1 MQIYVFR
8 HGIAEDAE
16 IGQSDS
22 ERRLTPKGITKLRKI
37 LVRAR
42 EAGVSPDEIL
52 TSPYLRAVETAEVAK
67 EVLEF
72 PEQLIETEALTPM
85 NSPEAVWEEVRNHRA
100 AEVLMLVGHNP
111 LLSNLV
117 CFLTG
122 APAYGIELKKGAI
135 AYIDVPVPGPRPQGT
150 LLWLL
155 TARTAGA

>member
-52 TSPYLRAVETAEVAK
+52 TSPYVRAVETAEVAK
-67 EVLEF
+67 AVIEF
-72 PEQLIETEALTPM
+72 PERLIETEALTPM
-85 NSPEAVWEEVRNHRA
+85 NSPQDVWDEVRNHRD
-100 AEVLMLVGHNP
+100 AEALMLVGHNP
-111 LLSNLV
+111 LLSDLV

-122 APAYGIELKKGAI
+122 TPAYGVELKKGAI
-135 AYIDVPVPGPRPQGT
+135 AYIEVPVVGPSPQGT

-155 TARTAGA
+155 TAKTAGA